1 MKWYKKQ
8 LAEKLKQI
16 EAAKPVSKKKKVEET
31 KVVKNPARHSF
42 DPKALTGKKNNFV
55 SPVAA
60 RNKNRKKTDLPSA

>member
-1 MKWYKKQ
+1 MKMKIYKKQ
-8 LAEKLKQI
+8 LQEKLKKEQ
-16 EAAKPVSKKKKVEET
+16 EGKPKSEKDAK
-31 KVVKNPARHSF
+31 KNPARHSF